1 MLRLLDVFVRHDAVL
16 LVYPLFDLSLD
27 HMCRQRVLIEL
38 EVKLVMNSLLQAC
51 AHLHR
56 HGLVHADVKPT
67 NVLVK
72 GQGSAT
78 TEMAASAATQT
89 GAILCAILS

>member
-72 GQGSAT
+72 GGRAQ
-78 TEMAASAATQT
+78 Q
-89 GAILCAILS
+89 LPKWPHQLLPKLVR